1 MRLNL
6 YKTANHLVFN
16 KNYQIYTSELIETVR
31 LAAENQEKLLTTIED
46 IFTRLSEDKAKNP
59 VLVGAIPFDTTQP
72 STLNIYSQHK
82 KQNTESVKHFIKHQ
96 QCHSLT
102 LSSQQRLVAREHFA
116 KNIDEALQQFEKN
129 NLEKLCCLRQSIL
142 S

>member
-1 MRLNL
+1 M
-6 YKTANHLVFN
+6 
-16 KNYQIYTSELIETVR
+16 
-31 LAAENQEKLLTTIED
+31 
-46 IFTRLSEDKAKNP
+46 
-59 VLVGAIPFDTTQP
+59 GAIPFDTTQP

-129 NLEKLCCLRQSIL
+129 NLEKIVLSQAVDFELKHPQNPYIL
-142 S
+142 VQTLAKKCACI